1 MLILR
6 GGGSTR
12 WVCRVGLPW
21 EVCSGP
27 RHSLRGPKPLF
38 TPPTALFLL
47 IANHSQLRTP
57 QEVDKGQQLRG
68 TTTTVPKNGVG
79 GAGGGAGSGMMPQE
93 WFESFTALW
102 GWSWVG
108 QSDRWGWRWILWVY
122 AEVVEVDSMDLC

>member
-21 EVCSGP
+21 GVCSGP
-27 RHSLRGPKPLF
+27 WHSLRCPKPLF

-47 IANHSQLRTP
+47 IPNHSQLRTSR
-57 QEVDKGQQLRG
+57 EVDKGQQPSG
-68 TTTTVPKNGVG
+68 TTTTVPKNSVR

-93 WFESFTALW
+93 WFGSLTALW

-108 QSDRWGWRWILWVY
+108 QSDGWGWRWILWAY